1 MRALM
6 PLSGFPSLRKEMDRF
21 FDRFGDW
28 EFPELRALGEWTP
41 SLDLSETK
49 DAFVV
54 KAETPG
60 IEPKEIQVSLES
72 QVLTIKGEKKQE
84 KEAMRQRR
92 SPERFSIMWLIYN
105 LPEADPEEV

>member
-6 PLSGFPSLRKEMDRF
+6 PLSGFPSPRKEMDRF

-28 EFPELRALGEWTP
+28 ESPELRALGEGTP

-54 KAETPG
+54 KAEIPG

-84 KEAMRQRR
+84 KEEKDEQYYRA
-92 SPERFSIMWLIYN
+92 ERGYGAVRGGLR
-105 LPEADPEEV
+105 P